1 MIIKVGNKDIS
12 VTPEEYEALIESQA
26 GCCPGHCPEPHQV
39 NKMNKLIDAVESIK
53 DAIEAKS
60 TPITYVL
67 QKTGS
72 TISLVGSDHTVS
84 SVIDKDDDTKYNIS
98 IEDRTISVRGTDNSI
113 QSIELPEDKDTKY
126 DISFDPD
133 QDKIN
138 LDGSDGVKDSID
150 VSKFANDS
158 DITDIYNNAA
168 TEEEINGLFPSN
180 P

>member
-1 MIIKVGNKDIS
+1 MIIKIGNKDIN
-12 VTPEEYEALIESQA
+12 VTQEEYEALIASQTE
-26 GCCPGHCPEPHQV
+26 CCPGHCPEPHQL

-53 DAIEAKS
+53 DAIEGIQL
-60 TPITYVL
+60 PIRYSL

-72 TISLVGSDHTVS
+72 TISLVGSDNTVT
-84 SVIDKDDDTKYNIS
+84 SVEDKDDDTKYNIS
-98 IEDRTISVRGTDNSI
+98 IEDRTISVRGTDNSV

-126 DISFDPD
+126 DISFDSD

-138 LDGSDGVKDSID
+138 LDSTDGVHDSID

-158 DITDIYNNAA
+158 DIDNIYNNAA
-168 TEEEINGLFPSN
+168 TEEEINTLFPSN